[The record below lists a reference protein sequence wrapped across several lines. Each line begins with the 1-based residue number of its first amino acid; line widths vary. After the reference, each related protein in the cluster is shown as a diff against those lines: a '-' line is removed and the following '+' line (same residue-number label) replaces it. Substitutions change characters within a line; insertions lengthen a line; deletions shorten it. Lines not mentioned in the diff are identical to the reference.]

1 MLFNLAFAIP
11 ARPGLFTV
19 TQSDGTTLQI
29 QNFGDEFFHRTVT
42 VDMLTI
48 AKGDDGDMYY
58 VTPKGLTDM
67 RAHDPGTRNQ
77 AETQFVAVNKDN
89 LSMLTHYKEAEKVP
103 GRLSALRQ
111 APPKLATQ
119 VPNNGSPRVPIIL
132 VEYQDKSMKNTKA
145 QFESHYKTDAK
156 SVYQYFVDQS
166 NGLYTPQFDL
176 YGIYLLPSNR
186 ATYGGNDS
194 SGDDKGVAKMVGDAI
209 TKAGNDIDWSQYD
222 NNGDGEVDVC
232 IVVYAGVGEAQ
243 SNVANSVWPCQ
254 WSLSNAANYGDGSGA
269 VTRNGKKIDK
279 FAVFN
284 EINGSNDNGST
295 MDGIGTFCHEYSHCL
310 GLPDFYE
317 TTYNYGYYGMD
328 YWSLMNTGCYNGLT
342 IDGDTPIGYS
352 AYEKNFMGWINYIT
366 PQENTQYTL
375 PVFNSKN
382 AANDQAIKIT
392 ALNNNEYWILEN
404 RKKQGWDQCIQDEG
418 VLITHFTYVASRWD
432 ANTVNNQ
439 TVQLATIIPA
449 DNRLSTSTNNADL
462 FGETNHAF
470 GPSTTP
476 AMKANMSASGS
487 LSNSTGG
494 AGTVN
499 KPVTEITLN
508 NDGSASLWYIKGADP
523 SISTN
528 LTSLTFG
535 DVEAGT
541 TKQMTFTVTGSN
553 LTSNITVA
561 KTGNNFSVSPT
572 SISKGNGSA
581 TATVTVTFSPT
592 AGQTQN
598 YTGTV
603 TLTCG
608 SVTKTVSLT
617 GRGVYTPPT
626 ITVNPTSLTFNGY
639 VGQTYTQT
647 INVKGAN
654 LTGNITV
661 AKSGNGIYSVSPT
674 TITASQAMSSNG
686 VNVTVTY
693 APTAA
698 GNTSATLTL
707 SSSGADNLTVAVNG
721 TAQAA
726 TPTLIVN
733 NTNLTFNG
741 KPGKAETKTIS
752 LTGRFVTGNV
762 TVTLNDPNNVF
773 TLSSNAANAP
783 MRSNGMAKSLA
794 IVKAEELAAN
804 QSTSRDQKVKR
815 ASTREKAGT
824 QVSNSRMANMNG
836 VPARVPRTASGSIT
850 IPGSS
855 ISETTPVNIGVTFN
869 AAEEGNYTGSITIAA
884 NGAETVTVPLR
895 AEANDGGTAS
905 DAYLDI
911 AKYATIDDAGW
922 RGGYFDNLY
931 KYTENTADGVGWLT
945 LPVYGAWASWN
956 YEKSSGTANGNGPQ
970 RWITSSSYTGDI
982 NGNETWNASS
992 PFVGSSVYFTTKTA
1006 KYFGNTTNAQAG
1018 SVRTITFYV
1027 TNTTAVKLYGKNSS
1041 NNTMSNS
1048 YRCSMAITQV
1058 DENLNQIETVTTQ
1071 YGSTNRTATV
1081 NLSYN
1086 LEANKIYKVVVST
1099 IRTHLYEIAFATP
1112 LPSLTA
1118 DPSSLSFTADQGE
1131 TVTKSFTLKGVKLSE
1146 DITATITGANG
1157 EFSAPATISA
1167 SDAMASSGATVNV
1180 SFTAP
1185 QEYGTYTGTLTLTS
1199 GTVSQTVNLYG
1210 TVAEKGAAQG
1220 EYLDIAKYATIG
1232 EPDGWYSSSFANPY
1246 KYDVYPSELSAW
1258 LTVPASIAYIGYDE
1272 GNQGWVGLNQYG
1284 NPYWYGHQWSAT
1296 DVFAGHEYFKCDEL
1310 TDADGDYAYM
1320 LGPNVSSSSAATTNT
1335 YMFYGMYFVT
1345 NCTKVKSYGYNNSGA
1360 SSNYPSFIMIYEMTE
1375 GADGTLTQAE
1385 NAFDVQTYG
1394 TANTQYVLESAEL
1407 DPNKIYFVAVGGYRG
1422 DIYEVAFRTPME
1434 GLPGVP
1440 EIVSVDPTATTA
1452 DVDWTEGENNETWN
1466 LRYREYVDPEEA
1478 IAFFD
1483 DFENGLGNWTIYTD
1497 GTAPQTDGWT
1507 ITSNGQLTGVN
1518 AVSGSNMASAWSWS
1532 SVAYNANNWLITPQV
1547 TFGKELSFWV
1557 RTAGSW
1563 PDSYEVLLSTRDNAE
1578 RSFTVTLQAMA
1589 TAPTNN
1595 EWNQVVIDLSEYE
1608 GQSGYIA
1615 IHHVS
1620 EDCNYLLI
1628 DDFGIYNS
1636 GFGEWNY
1643 VYDLDDTEHQ
1653 ITSLTP
1659 ETTYEVQVQGVNDL
1673 STSDW
1678 TESTIFTTLA
1688 EAPIT
1693 LAELVATGVQNQ
1705 SYSIVDGDL
1714 TCVKVLD
1721 VEGGAMLLCKDDNKL
1736 AEASRDVNNGAI
1748 DYMANIGNEIVNTE
1762 VGITDANVKGANYD
1776 QSNWVALYLPSSV
1789 GSFSISGGSLLT
1801 KVKGV
1806 YTDNVNHTIELT
1818 AVPVVSKAN
1827 AYAYNV
1833 FIPVAFRGTQTSS
1846 VHNNDYFFVQPEPME
1861 VAWITWA
1868 VWDGSKFVMP
1878 AMEYGNNQANL
1889 QGQFFVN
1896 CSLLE
1901 TNGYD
1906 LSSLSQ
1912 NEAYSFIALMK
1923 KEAATGSVGKSTAP
1937 RRADGDDG
1945 GLVAYAISVPQSLGD
1960 VVTGVNELVVG
1971 RNVKSVTYYNVH
1983 GQASMTPFSGLNMVE
1998 VRYTDGTRRV
2008 VKIMK

>member
-194 SGDDKGVAKMVGDAI
+194 SGNDKGVAKMVGDAI
-209 TKAGNDIDWSQYD
+209 TKAGNDIDWSLYD

-508 NDGSASLWYIKGADP
+508 SDGSASLWYIKGADP
-523 SISTN
+523 SISTTP
-528 LTSLTFG
+528 TSLTFG

-541 TKQMTFTVTGSN
+541 TKQMTFTVTGAN
-553 LTSNITVA
+553 LTSDITVT

-608 SVTKTVSLT
+608 SVTKTVNLT

-626 ITVNPTSLTFNGY
+626 ITVNPTSLTFDGY

-647 INVKGAN
+647 INVKGTN

-707 SSSGADNLTVAVNG
+707 SSSGASNVTVAVNG

-762 TVTLNDPNNVF
+762 TVTLDDPNNVF
-773 TLSSNAANAP
+773 TLSSGAVNAP
-783 MRSNGMAKSLA
+783 KRSMSMAKGAVKMNDVALA
-794 IVKAEELAAN
+794 DSRN
-804 QSTSRDQKVKR
+804 QMLKCE
-815 ASTREKAGT
+815 STREMAGA
-824 QVSNSRMANMNG
+824 QVNNMRVANKNG
-836 VPARVPRTASGSIT
+836 VPARAPRTASGSIT

-884 NGAETVTVPLR
+884 TGAETITVPLS
-895 AEANDGGTAS
+895 AEASDGGTAS

-911 AKYATIDDAGW
+911 AKYATIDQAGW
-922 RGGYFDNLY
+922 NTSLVNKLY
-931 KYTENTADGVGWLT
+931 TYTEKANEEVAWLT
-945 LPVYGAWASWN
+945 VPMYGAFVGAKYSTTSTTI
-956 YEKSSGTANGNGPQ
+956 SSGHPQAWIETSITASNQCGS
-970 RWITSSSYTGDI
+970 T
-982 NGNETWNASS
+982 TWSATD
-992 PFVGSSVYFTTKTA
+992 VYLGSSNYFTSATA
-1006 KYFGNTTNAQAG
+1006 MAVGTNSRNSTAEKA
-1018 SVRTITFYV
+1018 VTFYV
-1027 TNTTAVKLYGKNSS
+1027 TNTTAVKLYASQRS
-1041 NNTMSNS
+1041 TSTT
-1048 YRCSMAITQV
+1048 YPTT
-1058 DENLNQIETVTTQ
+1058 LNIYEC
-1071 YGSTNRTATV
+1071 TV
-1081 NLSYN
+1081 NSNGTLTASSTIAQSGSRTTSGAGSIS
-1086 LEANKIYKVVVST
+1086 LTGLDETKVYKVVASQA
-1099 IRTHLYEIAFATP
+1099 RGYLYEIAFQTP
-1112 LPSLTA
+1112 LTGPSLA
-1118 DPSSLSFTADQGE
+1118 VDPTDLYISAEPGSSA
-1131 TVTKSFTLKGVKLSE
+1131 
-1146 DITATITGANG
+1146 TATINVKGKNLENPVSIALSDANG
-1157 EFSAPATISA
+1157 VFSVSPTSISIADAQATNGA
-1167 SDAMASSGATVNV
+1167 DVTVTLNATDA
-1180 SFTAP
+1180 
-1185 QEYGTYTGTLTLTS
+1185 GTYTGTVTLTS

-1272 GNQGWVGLNQYG
+1272 GNQGWVGINQYA

-1296 DVFAGHEYFKCDEL
+1296 DVFAGHEYFKNDEL
-1310 TDADGDYAYM
+1310 TDEDGDYAYM
-1320 LGPNVSSSSAATTNT
+1320 LGPNVSSSSATATNT
-1335 YMFYGMYFVT
+1335 NMFYGMYFVT
-1345 NCTKVKSYGYNNSGA
+1345 NCTQVKSYGYNNSGA

-1375 GADGTLTQAE
+1375 GADGTLTQADD
-1385 NAFDVQTYG
+1385 AFDVQAYG
-1394 TANTQYVLESAEL
+1394 TASTQYVLESAEL
-1407 DPNKIYFVAVGGYRG
+1407 DPSKIYFVAVGGYRG

-1563 PDSYEVLLSTRDNAE
+1563 PDSYEVLLSTRDNSE

-1653 ITSLTP
+1653 ITGLTP
-1659 ETTYEVQVQGVNDL
+1659 ETTYEVQVQGVNDIAPGN
-1673 STSDW
+1673 W
-1678 TESTIFTTLA
+1678 TASTIFTTLA
-1688 EAPIT
+1688 ESVT
-1693 LAELVATGVQNQ
+1693 LAELVADGVQGE
-1705 SYSIVDGDL
+1705 SYNIEDGDIIA
-1714 TCVKVLD
+1714 VKLGED
-1721 VEGGAMLLCKDDNKL
+1721 GKTLYCKDDGKFASPFGP
-1736 AEASRDVNNGAI
+1736 AEGQT
-1748 DYMANIGNEIVNTE
+1748 DYVVSCGLMEE
-1762 VGITDANVKGANYD
+1762 YD
-1776 QSNWVALYLPSSV
+1776 QSNWVALTITDGEFPA
-1789 GSFSISGGSLLT
+1789 SILGHTLSG
-1801 KVKGV
+1801 VKGV
-1806 YTDNVNHTIELT
+1806 YSDAVNPTLT
-1818 AVPVVSKAN
+1818 LSALPNYTLQQIATQYDYNIYVPAN
-1827 AYAYNV
+1827 
-1833 FIPVAFRGTQTSS
+1833 FIYTTQTTE
-1846 VHNNDYFFVQPEPME
+1846 HGKEFFFMTPKPME
-1861 VAWITWA
+1861 VLTVFWA
-1868 VWDGSKFVMP
+1868 MWDGHDFVMP
-1878 AMEYGNNQANL
+1878 
-1889 QGQFFVN
+1889 
-1896 CSLLE
+1896 
-1901 TNGYD
+1901 TK
-1906 LSSLSQ
+1906 SSSSEVTW
-1912 NEAYSFIALMK
+1912 NEAGLMGVFTPNFDLYEGDVPNLEANVVYTFSGVVK
-1923 KEAATGSVGKSTAP
+1923 KVVKNNSPVRAIDGTTTADEYEVYP
-1937 RRADGDDG
+1937 LSGIEEQGRLDGD
-1945 GLVAYAISVPQSLGD
+1945 IPTSI
-1960 VVTGVNELVVG
+1960 NELVVG
-1971 RNVKSVTYYNVH
+1971 RSVKSVTYYNVH

>member
-209 TKAGNDIDWSQYD
+209 TKAGNDIDWSLYD

-317 TTYNYGYYGMD
+317 TTYSHGYYGMD

-508 NDGSASLWYIKGADP
+508 SDGSASLWYIKGADP

-528 LTSLTFG
+528 PTSLTFG

-541 TKQMTFTVTGSN
+541 TKQMTFTVTGAN
-553 LTSNITVA
+553 LTSDITVA

-608 SVTKTVSLT
+608 SVTKTVNLT

-626 ITVNPTSLTFNGY
+626 ITVNPTSLTFDGY

-647 INVKGAN
+647 INVKGTN

-707 SSSGADNLTVAVNG
+707 SSSGASNVTVAVNG

-762 TVTLNDPNNVF
+762 TVTLDDPNNVF
-773 TLSSNAANAP
+773 TLSSGAANAP
-783 MRSNGMAKSLA
+783 KRSMSMAKGAVKMNDVALA
-794 IVKAEELAAN
+794 DSRN
-804 QSTSRDQKVKR
+804 QMVKR
-815 ASTREKAGT
+815 ESTREMACA
-824 QVSNSRMANMNG
+824 QVNNMRVANKNG
-836 VPARVPRTASGSIT
+836 VPARTPRTASGSIT

-869 AAEEGNYTGSITIAA
+869 AAEEGDYTGSITIAA
-884 NGAETVTVPLR
+884 TGAETITVPLS
-895 AEANDGGTAS
+895 AEASDGGTAS

-911 AKYATIDDAGW
+911 AKYATIDQAGW
-922 RGGYFDNLY
+922 NTSLVNKLY
-931 KYTENTADGVGWLT
+931 TYTEKANEEVAWLT
-945 LPVYGAWASWN
+945 LPMYGAFVGAKYSTTSTTI
-956 YEKSSGTANGNGPQ
+956 SSGHPQAWIETSITASNQCGS
-970 RWITSSSYTGDI
+970 T
-982 NGNETWNASS
+982 TWSATD
-992 PFVGSSVYFTTKTA
+992 VYLGSSNYFTSATA
-1006 KYFGNTTNAQAG
+1006 MAVGTNSRNSTAEKA
-1018 SVRTITFYV
+1018 VTFYV
-1027 TNTTAVKLYGKNSS
+1027 TNTTAVKLYASQRSTSTTYPTTLNIYECTVNS
-1041 NNTMSNS
+1041 N
-1048 YRCSMAITQV
+1048 
-1058 DENLNQIETVTTQ
+1058 
-1071 YGSTNRTATV
+1071 GSLTASSTATQSGSRTTSGAGSISLTGLDETKV
-1081 NLSYN
+1081 
-1086 LEANKIYKVVVST
+1086 YKVVASQA
-1099 IRTHLYEIAFATP
+1099 RGYLYEIAFQTP
-1112 LPSLTA
+1112 LNQPRLTVEPA
-1118 DPSSLSFTADQGE
+1118 DVYISAELGSSATATFNVKGKNLENPVSVALSDANGVFSVSPTSISIADAQATNGADV
-1131 TVTKSFTLKGVKLSE
+1131 TVTLN
-1146 DITATITGANG
+1146 AT
-1157 EFSAPATISA
+1157 
-1167 SDAMASSGATVNV
+1167 DA
-1180 SFTAP
+1180 
-1185 QEYGTYTGTLTLTS
+1185 GTYTGTVTLTS
-1199 GTVSQTVNLYG
+1199 GTASQTVNLYG

-1272 GNQGWVGLNQYG
+1272 GNQGWVGINQYA

-1296 DVFAGHEYFKCDEL
+1296 DVFAGHEYFKNDEL
-1310 TDADGDYAYM
+1310 TDEDGDYAYM
-1320 LGPNVSSSSAATTNT
+1320 LGPNVSSSATATNT
-1335 YMFYGMYFVT
+1335 NMFYGMYFVT
-1345 NCTKVKSYGYNNSGA
+1345 NCTQVKSYGYNNSGA

-1375 GADGTLTQAE
+1375 GADGTLTQADD
-1385 NAFDVQTYG
+1385 AFDVQAYG
-1394 TANTQYVLESAEL
+1394 TASTQYVLESAEL
-1407 DPNKIYFVAVGGYRG
+1407 DPSKIYFVAVGGYRG

-1653 ITSLTP
+1653 ITGLTP
-1659 ETTYEVQVQGVNDL
+1659 ETTYEVQVQGVNDIAP
-1673 STSDW
+1673 SDW
-1678 TESTIFTTLA
+1678 TASTIFTTLA

-1776 QSNWVALYLPSSV
+1776 QSNWVALYLPSSF

-1806 YTDNVNHTIELT
+1806 YTNNVNHTIELT
-1818 AVPVVSKAN
+1818 AVPVVSGAN

-1833 FIPVAFRGTQTSS
+1833 FIPAAFRGTQTSS

-1878 AMEYGNNQANL
+1878 AMDENGNNQANL

-1960 VVTGVNELVVG
+1960 VVTGVNDLVVG